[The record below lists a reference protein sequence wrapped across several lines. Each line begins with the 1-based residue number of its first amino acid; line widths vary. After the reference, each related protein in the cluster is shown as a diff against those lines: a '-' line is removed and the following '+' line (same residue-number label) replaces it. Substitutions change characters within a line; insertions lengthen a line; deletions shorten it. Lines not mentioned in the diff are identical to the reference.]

1 LEIGC
6 KIKILKQLLFFSFL
20 LFVSSCKQQKKEPLP
35 FTAPATRSVIKY
47 ANGFSIEKQASGL
60 IVLKI
65 VSPWPDAEASF
76 TYALVPKEKQAVI
89 TLNKNEFDAI
99 ISVPVE
105 NLVVTSTT
113 HIPALEALG
122 VLDRLIGFPDTD
134 YISSKAAR
142 VLIASGR
149 IMELGVNE
157 SLNTEAVLALQP
169 DLVVGFAV
177 TGENSTYETLK
188 RSNIPVVYNGDWV
201 EETPLGKAEWI
212 KFFAPF
218 FGKEDQANAI
228 FKEIEHSYLF
238 AKKLAATAKSSPTV
252 LSGALYKD
260 VWYLP
265 GGKSWAANF
274 LRDANANYLWKDTSE
289 NGSLSL
295 SWESVLY
302 IAQEADYWVAPA
314 QFTSYAEMETSSPH
328 YMQFEAFQDKKIYTF
343 ADTIGETGG
352 TLYYELAP
360 QRPDLVLKDLIHI
373 LHPGLLPGH
382 EPFFFK
388 PLR

>member
-1 LEIGC
+1 MEIGC
-6 KIKILKQLLFFSFL
+6 KLKILKELLFFSLL
-20 LFVSSCKQQKKEPLP
+20 LFICGCKQQTKETSP
-35 FTAPATRSVIKY
+35 FADSATRTVIKY

-60 IVLKI
+60 VVLKI
-65 VSPWPDAEASF
+65 VSPWPNVEASF
-76 TYALVPKEKQAVI
+76 SYALVPKEKQAII
-89 TLNKNEFDAI
+89 TLNKNDFDAI
-99 ISVPVE
+99 ISVPIE

-142 VLIASGR
+142 ARIAAGK

-177 TGENSTYETLK
+177 TGENSAYETLK

-218 FGKEDQANAI
+218 FNKEDQANAI
-228 FKEIEHSYLF
+228 FNEIEQSYLH
-238 AKKLAATAKSSPTV
+238 AKKLAATAKTSPTV

-274 LRDANANYLWKDTSE
+274 LEDANANYLWKDTRE

-295 SWESVLY
+295 SWESVLDV
-302 IAQEADYWVAPA
+302 AQKADYWVAPA
-314 QFTSYAEMETSSPH
+314 QFTSYAEMETASPH
-328 YMQFEAFQDKKIYTF
+328 YKQFEAFQNKKIYSF
-343 ADTIGETGG
+343 ANTIGETGG

-373 LHPGLLPGH
+373 LHPKLLPGH

-388 PLR
+388 TLH